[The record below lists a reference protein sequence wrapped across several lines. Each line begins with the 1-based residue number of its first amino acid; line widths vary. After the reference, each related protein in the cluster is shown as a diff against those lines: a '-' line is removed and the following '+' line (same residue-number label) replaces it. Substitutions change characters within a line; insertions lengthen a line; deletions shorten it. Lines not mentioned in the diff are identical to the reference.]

1 MTDKEIKLLDK
12 AFSDARQISRDS
24 KTRTKIQLD
33 RIKFQIDRFSKTFQ
47 PGTPEYDAAYT
58 ELERLGNLAK
68 EAATKEKEAKAQL
81 DAAKASQSEV
91 KNADKNKLEAAA
103 KGEVY
108 VPPKSKKELEA
119 DANKK
124 PKITTEEYIKNVA
137 NAGTEEIKNLQQLLK
152 NAGKNGI
159 GVPYYLGPVDGQYN
173 VSLGQA
179 IRNADAEMTQIEK
192 ESGNVVDRNEFFY
205 SKSASGLAVPVAT
218 TGGNKLP
225 ISTGT
230 RTVYQPTEAASVINT
245 VSKSL
250 LGREATPEEL
260 SKLTA
265 SLKKAQSKAITT
277 TKYKMI
283 DGVRVADVTGNL
295 DEIQF
300 LSDIIKKNPEYDQR
314 KQGLRD
320 VGKADLVKTAV
331 ANGLDLDKTFASQL
345 PIWTKRIENGEDPEV
360 FKQIIRQTAKIGLP
374 EKVSKLLDQGL
385 DLDAVYAPYRNTMAS
400 LLEVNPDSISLNDA
414 LLRSAIQGDKEMP
427 IYDFQRQIRKDN
439 RWQYTNNA
447 RGEASDVARTV
458 LRDFGFM
465 G

>member
-1 MTDKEIKLLDK
+1 MAITDKEIQALDK
-12 AFSDARQISRDS
+12 AFVNARQAARNS
-24 KTRTKIQLD
+24 KTAAKVQLD
-33 RIKFQIDRFSKTFQ
+33 RIKKFPKDFQQ
-47 PGTPEYDAAYT
+47 GTPQGDAAYA
-58 ELERLGNLAK
+58 ELERLGKLAK
-68 EAATKEKEAKAQL
+68 EAATKEKEAKSQL

-108 VPPKSKKELEA
+108 VEPKSKKELEA
-119 DANKK
+119 EAGAK
-124 PKITTEEYIKNVA
+124 PRSATEEYIKNVTSWD
-137 NAGTEEIKNLQQLLK
+137 TEYVKNLQQLLK
-152 NAGKNGI
+152 NAGKNLI
-159 GVPYYLGPVDGQYN
+159 GVPYYSGPVDGIYN
-173 VSLGQA
+173 VQLGQA
-179 IRNADAEMTQIEK
+179 IRSADAEMKQIETDRGGK
-192 ESGNVVDRNEFFY
+192 PVDRNEFFKLI
-205 SKSASGLAVPVAT
+205 SDRGLATPVVGA

-225 ISTGT
+225 IPTGT
-230 RTVYQPTEAASVINT
+230 RTIYTPTEAASVINT

-265 SLKKAQSKAITT
+265 SLEKAQSKAITT
-277 TKYKMI
+277 TKYTMV
-283 DGVRVADVTGNL
+283 DGVKVADVTGNL
-295 DEIQF
+295 DEVQF
-300 LSDIIKKNPEYDQR
+300 LSDLIKKNPEYDKR

-320 VGKADLVKTAV
+320 VSKADLLKTAV
-331 ANGLDLDKTFASQL
+331 ANGLDLEKTFASQL
-345 PIWTKRIENGEDPEV
+345 PNWTKRIENGEDPEI
-360 FKQIIRQTAKIGLP
+360 FKQLIRQTAKIGLP
-374 EKVSKLLDQGL
+374 DKINKLLDQGL

-400 LLEVNPDSISLNDA
+400 LLEVNPDSISLSDP

-447 RGEASDVARTV
+447 RGEAADVAKTV

>member
-12 AFSDARQISRDS
+12 AFSDARLASRNAA
-24 KTRTKIQLD
+24 TAAKIIVD
-33 RIKFQIDRFSKTFQ
+33 RIKKFPKDFQE
-47 PGTPEYDAAYT
+47 GTPQGDSARA
-58 ELERLGNLAK
+58 ELTRLGNLAK

-81 DAAKASQSEV
+81 DAAKAAQAEI

-103 KGEVY
+103 KGETY

-119 DANKK
+119 EAGAK
-124 PKITTEEYIKNVA
+124 PRSATEAYIRSVTNSS
-137 NAGTEEIKNLQQLLK
+137 TEQIKNLQQLLK
-152 NAGKNGI
+152 NAGKNYL
-159 GVPYYLGPVDGQYN
+159 GVPYYAGPVDGKYN
-173 VSLGQA
+173 VQLGQA
-179 IRNADAEMTQIEK
+179 IRNADAEMTSIETD
-192 ESGNVVDRNEFFY
+192 SGKPIDRNAFFQDI
-205 SKSASGLAVPVAT
+205 AVRGLNAPAGT
-218 TGGNKLP
+218 TGSGKLP
-225 ISTGT
+225 IPTGT
-230 RTVYQPTEAASVINT
+230 RTIYTPTEAISTINA
-245 VSKSL
+245 VSKSI

-260 SKLTA
+260 TKLMA

-277 TKYKMI
+277 TKYTMV

-295 DEIQF
+295 DEVQF
-300 LSDIIKKNPEYDQR
+300 LSDLIKKNPEYDQR

-320 VGKADLVKTAV
+320 VGKAELVKTAV
-331 ANGLDLDKTFASQL
+331 ANGLDLEKTFASQL

-374 EKVSKLLDQGL
+374 DKVSKLLDQGL

-400 LLEVNPDSISLNDA
+400 LLEINPDSISLNDA

-427 IYDFQRQIRKDN
+427 LYDFQRQIRKDN

-447 RGEASDVARTV
+447 RAEASDIAKTV